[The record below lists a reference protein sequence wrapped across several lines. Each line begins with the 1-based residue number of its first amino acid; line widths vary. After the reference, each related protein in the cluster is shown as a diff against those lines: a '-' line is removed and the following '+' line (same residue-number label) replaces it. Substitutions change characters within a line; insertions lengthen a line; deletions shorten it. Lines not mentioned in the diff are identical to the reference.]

1 MIGLGVLGFGLL
13 FLLAT
18 LVLVARLLGLLAQ
31 GQNTEG
37 TVVRLVE
44 DQEDHMFAPVIQ
56 FTANGGLMEFT
67 HPIYQ
72 NPPYKIGEKVR
83 VLYNKNNPGKAKIRT
98 FSSMYLLPLA
108 LGLIGFALMAAGF
121 FLFRLN

>member
-18 LVLVARLLGLLAQ
+18 LVLVMRLLGLLAQ
-31 GQNTEG
+31 GQTTDG

-44 DQEDHMFAPVIQ
+44 DHEDHMFAPVIQ
-56 FTANGGLMEFT
+56 FTVNGNAMEFT

-72 NPPYKIGEKVR
+72 NPPYKIGEKVQ

-98 FSSMYLLPLA
+98 FASMYLLPLA
-108 LGLIGFALMAAGF
+108 LGLIGFALVAAGF
-121 FLFRLN
+121 FLFQLN